1 MRMGE
6 AEMPPGLLADPSV
19 LLIYHLPSA
28 TPATTGGRRRAEAQS
43 VGEYAER
50 IFVGVGGAPGGIE
63 TVVGGQDALPG
74 DDSVTETLC
83 FGA

>member
-1 MRMGE
+1 M
-6 AEMPPGLLADPSV
+6 
-19 LLIYHLPSA
+19 
-28 TPATTGGRRRAEAQS
+28 
-43 VGEYAER
+43 GEYAER
-50 IFVGVGGAPGGIE
+50 MFVGVGGAPGGIE